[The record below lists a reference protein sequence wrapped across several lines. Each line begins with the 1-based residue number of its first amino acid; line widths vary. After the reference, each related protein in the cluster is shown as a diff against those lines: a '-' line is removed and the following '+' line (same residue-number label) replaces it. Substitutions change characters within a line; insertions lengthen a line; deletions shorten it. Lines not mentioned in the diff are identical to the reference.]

1 MKDLIEYKNAQISAL
16 QRRVYDLEVKNL
28 QLGTWVFELADE
40 DTPKEYK
47 EQVLLELQDYT
58 IEFLTQ
64 SNNG

>member
-64 SNNG
+64 NK

>member
-64 SNNG
+64 NNNG